1 MYSKKPKNI
10 AYTNTGQDRDHN
22 IYTEEFLGGADTF
35 IYINGERY
43 KDISAIQYSIRE
55 QVKPV
60 YGYGSRVYDDIVS
73 GVRIVQGILKIP
85 VRNTEN
91 NESLTFV
98 PTSESNEVATASMA
112 PNWVYNYSPP
122 ISDNNNSSIVN
133 EEIPNS
139 KSKINI
145 INYKKESGMEIN
157 SRSDF
162 GLSTNTIIK
171 NVIIEDTDLK
181 YEPSEESTYSIGRI
195 DKGTIIK
202 IIASVNSYYLIEE
215 VIYNKTGYIE
225 KNKIEVL

>member
-10 AYTNTGQDRDHN
+10 AYTNTGQDREHN

-60 YGYGSRVYDDIVS
+60 YGYGSRVYDDIVP

-98 PTSESNEVATASMA
+98 PASESSGVATASMA

-122 ISDNNNSSIVN
+122 ISDNNNSNIVN

-145 INYKKESGMEIN
+145 INYKKESGIEIN
-157 SRSDF
+157 SIADF
-162 GLSTNTIIK
+162 ESSNTIIK
-171 NVIIEDTDLK
+171 NVIIDDANLK
-181 YEPSEESTYSIGRI
+181 YEPSEESTYSIGKI
-195 DKGTIIK
+195 DKGTIVK
-202 IIASVNSYYLIEE
+202 IIASVNNYYLIEE
-215 VIYNKTGYIE
+215 VTRNRTGYID